1 LQRGKKSPSIPL
13 LQRGKA
19 ISGLPLKERGKF
31 VIFTFSN
38 LFPMNENYLNYNR
51 NLKPLAR
58 RLRKEG
64 TKGEAMLW
72 KKVLRARGME
82 GYQFN
87 RQFPIGNFI
96 VDFICRKLN
105 LIIEVDGS
113 SHLYKGAEDRKRQD
127 FLEEQGYVVIRFTEK
142 EVVFQIDEVSEAIL
156 NVVKAM
162 EEENPPD
169 PLLQRGKNPPA
180 CGHPL

>member
-1 LQRGKKSPSIPL
+1 
-13 LQRGKA
+13 
-19 ISGLPLKERGKF
+19 
-31 VIFTFSN
+31 
-38 LFPMNENYLNYNR
+38 
-51 NLKPLAR
+51 
-58 RLRKEG
+58 
-64 TKGEAMLW
+64 MLW

-113 SHLYKGAEDRKRQD
+113 SHLHKGEADRKRQD
-127 FLEEQGYVVIRFTEK
+127 FLEDLGYTVVRFTEK
-142 EVVFQIDEVSEAIL
+142 EVVFRIDEVSVEIL
-156 NVVKAM
+156 QVVKGL
-162 EEENPPD
+162 EE
-169 PLLQRGKNPPA
+169 NPPA